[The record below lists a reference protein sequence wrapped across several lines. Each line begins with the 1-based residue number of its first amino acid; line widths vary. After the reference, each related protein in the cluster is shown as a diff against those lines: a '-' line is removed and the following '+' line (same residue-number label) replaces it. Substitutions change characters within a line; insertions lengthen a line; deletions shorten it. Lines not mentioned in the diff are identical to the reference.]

1 MVPEI
6 VFVEIGE
13 VDGGDIADGVI
24 AQRGL
29 AGKVGDAMRGLPVI
43 FDRDSGSG
51 VGQLECIGCA
61 AYPEMQGKIAD
72 HPGQARWIK
81 SRDGK
86 VDAGSIILA
95 VNASKNQWATVDTI
109 GPGFDRFD
117 ARTAGYPQYKGEEIG
132 IHNI

>member
-43 FDRDSGSG
+43 FDTGSDPG
-51 VGQLECIGCA
+51 VGQLERIGCA
-61 AYPEMQGKIAD
+61 TYPEMQGKIAD

-81 SRDGK
+81 SRDGE
-86 VDAGSIILA
+86 VDAGSIILSM
-95 VNASKNQWATVDTI
+95 NASKNQWATVDTI

-117 ARTAGYPQYKGEEIG
+117 ARTAGYPQ
-132 IHNI
+132 